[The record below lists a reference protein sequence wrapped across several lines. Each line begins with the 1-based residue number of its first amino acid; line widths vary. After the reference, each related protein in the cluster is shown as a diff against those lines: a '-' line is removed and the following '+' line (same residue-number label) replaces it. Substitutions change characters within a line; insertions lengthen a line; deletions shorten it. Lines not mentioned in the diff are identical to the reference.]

1 VWRRRLPSAVVPLL
15 SILAAALAVAAFA
28 GEAEARTSRASTVF
42 VLTGGG
48 WGHGVGMSQWG
59 AFGQAEAGRSYEQI
73 LSTYYPGTT
82 LTRAPRYVVRVA
94 LSGAVPRAAVSADG
108 PFVVSDASGRRHR
121 VAGGAL
127 ALTSKL
133 RARVGPHRS
142 RIALHPPVVIRALA
156 GTRLSYDGA
165 GIRGELRIVRSPGK
179 TVVVVDDLNLED
191 YVAGVVPHEMPAG
204 WPLPALE
211 AQAVAARTFAVAG
224 LGASRNRQ
232 WDFDAD
238 SPAQTYAGLAR
249 EQQSTS
255 KAVRD
260 TAGQI
265 LTYHGAT
272 AQTLYFSSSGGRTM
286 SSLDVFGYAAPYLQS
301 VPDPWDAASPNH
313 AWQPRL
319 LTPQTLA
326 RALGLRAPVDDVTV
340 LPGVA
345 ATSSR
350 SPERLRF
357 TLASG
362 GEQDLDLQEI
372 RSRMNLLSTD
382 FSFGELTL
390 DHATETATAGSP
402 IVLTGVAR
410 DVPTADIEQRLAGDR
425 WVRVGE
431 VKPDATG
438 SFSFEVRPTKTRVY
452 RLAASGVTGPPV
464 LVRVADEARRGRTT
478 IRGRPRTDF

>member
-1 VWRRRLPSAVVPLL
+1 
-15 SILAAALAVAAFA
+15 
-28 GEAEARTSRASTVF
+28 
-42 VLTGGG
+42 
-48 WGHGVGMSQWG
+48 MSQWG
-59 AFGQAEAGRSYEQI
+59 AFGQAEAGRTFEQI
-73 LSTYYPGTT
+73 LSTYYPGTA
-82 LTRAPRYVVRVA
+82 LTRSPRSVVRVA
-94 LSGAVPRAAVSADG
+94 LSGAVRRAAVSGDG
-108 PFVVSDASGRRHR
+108 PYVVSDATGRRHR
-121 VAGGAL
+121 VAGGPL
-127 ALTSKL
+127 ALTSKF
-133 RARVGPHRS
+133 RAPVGPHRS
-142 RIALHPPVVIRALA
+142 RVILHPPVTISALA
-156 GTRLSYDGA
+156 GTQLSYDHV
-165 GIRGELRIVRSPGK
+165 GIRGNLRIVRSPGK
-179 TVVVVDDLNLED
+179 TVVVVDDLDLED

-224 LGASRNRQ
+224 LGQTRNKQ
-232 WDFDAD
+232 WDFEAD
-238 SPAQTYAGLAR
+238 SPAQTYGGVAL
-249 EQQSTS
+249 EQESTS
-255 KAVRD
+255 EAVHD

-265 LTYHGAT
+265 LTYHGAI
-272 AQTLYFSSSGGRTM
+272 AQTMYFSSSGGRTM
-286 SSLDVFGYAAPYLQS
+286 SSLDVFGYQAPYLRS

-326 RALGLRAPVDDVTV
+326 RVLGLRSPVDDVTV

-345 ATSSR
+345 AASGR

-382 FSFGELTL
+382 FSFGELAL
-390 DHATETATAGSP
+390 DRSTETATAGSP
-402 IVLTGVAR
+402 VVLTGVAR
-410 DVPTADIEQRLAGDR
+410 AVPSADIEQRLAGGR

-431 VKPDATG
+431 VKPDSTG

-464 LVRVADEARRGRTT
+464 LVRVVR
-478 IRGRPRTDF
+478 IRPEP